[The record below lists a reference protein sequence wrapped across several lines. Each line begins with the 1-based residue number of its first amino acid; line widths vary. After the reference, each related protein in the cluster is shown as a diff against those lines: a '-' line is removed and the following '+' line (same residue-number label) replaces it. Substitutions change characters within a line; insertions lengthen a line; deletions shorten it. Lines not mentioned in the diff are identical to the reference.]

1 MCYAH
6 RRSQSEGN
14 ESNARG
20 GGGKDALTTAANT
33 VLVTDGMDK
42 HVCVHDFSV
51 DHNDDEADFEL
62 EMPEYR
68 NGD

>member
-1 MCYAH
+1 MILTGVVWLLDTTV
-6 RRSQSEGN
+6 Q
-14 ESNARG
+14 G
-20 GGGKDALTTAANT
+20 GGGGGTDTLTTAANT
-33 VLVTDGMDK
+33 VLVTNGMDK
-42 HVCVHDFSV
+42 YVCVHDFSN